1 MFEKLRNGLK
11 GIVNRISN
19 SGFTEKDLE
28 PLLWDL
34 QIQLIG
40 NDVSVEVAE
49 RVCAEMKERL
59 VGTDAPRFGDKTNV
73 ARTALMESI
82 EVVMNGS
89 NKVDFLEKISQS
101 KKEGEPFSI
110 MFVGINGTGKTTTI
124 AKVTHKLQKS
134 GYSVVLASGDTYR
147 AGAIEQL
154 EEHGRRL
161 GVRVIK
167 HKYGSDAA
175 AVGFD
180 AVEHAR
186 AQGIDVVLI
195 DTAGRMQTN
204 RNLMDELQK
213 MKRVVDPSFT
223 IMILDSLIGNDAT
236 DQAMTFNNHI
246 GFDAVI
252 LTKVDA
258 DARGGS
264 SLSVSYLTGKPVL
277 FVGETPR
284 RLVNFNYHSFIQCLN
299 NMGLNE
305 FFQSADRLLRTLT
318 KPDWKTYWMSIKIVF
333 AGIGVLGI
341 IGYIVRLM
349 SVVLQPV

>member
-1 MFEKLRNGLK
+1 MFEKLRKGLK
-11 GIVNRISN
+11 GIVSKISN
-19 SGFTEKDLE
+19 SGFTDKDLE

-34 QIQLIG
+34 QLQLIG
-40 NDVSVEVAE
+40 SDVSVEVAE
-49 RVCAEMKERL
+49 RFCIEMKERL
-59 VGTDAPRFGDKTNV
+59 MGTNAPRFGDKSNV
-73 ARTALMESI
+73 VKTALMESL
-82 EVVMNGS
+82 EAVMDGS
-89 NKVDFLEKISQS
+89 NKPDLFEMISQS
-101 KKEGEPFSI
+101 KKDGVPFSI

-124 AKVTHKLQKS
+124 AKLTHQLQKA
-134 GYSVVLASGDTYR
+134 GFSVILASGDTYR

-186 AQGIDVVLI
+186 AQKIDVVLI

-213 MKRVVDPSFT
+213 VKRVVDPSFT
-223 IMILDSLIGNDAT
+223 IMVLDSLVGNDAT
-236 DQAMTFNNHI
+236 DQAMSFNDHI
-246 GFDAVI
+246 GFDAAI

-258 DARGGS
+258 DAKGGS

-277 FVGETPR
+277 YVGVGQEYDDLEPFDAKWFAEK
-284 RLVNFNYHSFIQCLN
+284 LL
-299 NMGLNE
+299 
-305 FFQSADRLLRTLT
+305 AD
-318 KPDWKTYWMSIKIVF
+318 
-333 AGIGVLGI
+333 
-341 IGYIVRLM
+341 
-349 SVVLQPV
+349 

>member
-11 GIVNRISN
+11 GIVNKISN
-19 SGFTEKDLE
+19 TGFTEKDLE

-49 RVCAEMKERL
+49 RVCLELKERL
-59 VGTDAPRFGDKTNV
+59 VGSEAPRFGDKSNV
-73 ARTALMESI
+73 VRTALQESL
-82 EVVMNGS
+82 ETVMNGDNS
-89 NKVDFLEKISQS
+89 IDLLNLVSES
-101 KKEGEPFSI
+101 KKKGEPFSV

-124 AKVTHKLQKS
+124 AKVTHLLKKN

-161 GVRVIK
+161 GVRVIR

-175 AVGFD
+175 AVGYD
-180 AVEHAR
+180 AIEHAR
-186 AQGIDVVLI
+186 AQDIDVVLI

-213 MKRVVDPSFT
+213 VKRVVQPKLT
-223 IMILDSLIGNDAT
+223 IMIIDSLIGNDAT
-236 DQAMTFNNHI
+236 EQAMTFNDHI
-246 GFDAVI
+246 GFDAAI

-258 DARGGS
+258 DAKGGS
-264 SLSVSYLTGKPVL
+264 SLSVSYLTGKPVIY
-277 FVGETPR
+277 VGVGQEYD
-284 RLVNFNYHSFIQCLN
+284 N
-299 NMGLNE
+299 
-305 FFQSADRLLRTLT
+305 
-318 KPDWKTYWMSIKIVF
+318 
-333 AGIGVLGI
+333 
-341 IGYIVRLM
+341 
-349 SVVLQPV
+349 LQPFNADWFAEKLLGD

>member
-1 MFEKLRNGLK
+1 MFEKLRNSLK
-11 GIVNRISN
+11 GIVDKISN
-19 SGFTEKDLE
+19 TGFKEKDLE

-49 RVCAEMKERL
+49 KICAEMKERL
-59 VGTDAPRFGDKTNV
+59 LGSDAPRFGDKEIVVKN
-73 ARTALMESI
+73 AFKEALQTVLKGEDAI
-82 EVVMNGS
+82 
-89 NKVDFLEKISQS
+89 DFWKLLEETS
-101 KKEGEPFSI
+101 KKNEPFSI

-124 AKVTHKLQKS
+124 AKFAYILKKK

-161 GVRVIK
+161 GIRVIR

-175 AVGFD
+175 AVGYD

-213 MKRVVDPSFT
+213 MKRVVQPELT
-223 IMILDSLIGNDAT
+223 VMILDSLIGNDAT
-236 DQAMTFNNHI
+236 EQAMTFNQHI
-246 GFDAVI
+246 GFDAAI

-258 DARGGS
+258 DAKGGS
-264 SLSVSYLTGKPVL
+264 SLSVTYLTGKPIL
-277 FVGETPR
+277 FVGVGQQYE
-284 RLVNFNYHSFIQCLN
+284 
-299 NMGLNE
+299 
-305 FFQSADRLLRTLT
+305 D
-318 KPDWKTYWMSIKIVF
+318 
-333 AGIGVLGI
+333 
-341 IGYIVRLM
+341 
-349 SVVLQPV
+349 LQPFNAEWFAQNLLGE